1 MLDVL
6 NLPEN
11 AFGYVPTPALVA
23 PLEFTVRRENYL
35 DLGGHESAIR
45 SIADA
50 VQDGSEYGANAQLIA
65 PGTNSLLTRDDDE
78 G

>member
-1 MLDVL
+1 
-6 NLPEN
+6 
-11 AFGYVPTPALVA
+11 
-23 PLEFTVRRENYL
+23 
-35 DLGGHESAIR
+35 
-45 SIADA
+45 